1 MQLTHVAIL
10 PSPGLGHL
18 IPLFE
23 LAKRLVVHHGI
34 HVSFLVINTNEATTA
49 QDQLLRS
56 PTLPPGL
63 EVVDLPLV
71 DVSAITTDDITLLAR
86 LCVIAEES
94 LKSLRSVL
102 IGLALGKPNALVIDL
117 FSTQAFQVCNDLS
130 IPTYSFF
137 TPSVTFLAFSLYL
150 PTLDREVEGE
160 FIDLPE
166 PIAIPGCSPVR
177 PGDLV
182 DQVRNRKIDEYKW
195 CLFHLSRLPLAAGIF
210 LNSWEDLEPV
220 SLKTIREHPFYLQIP
235 TPPVYP
241 IGPLIKQDE
250 QLTISDKEYLAWLD
264 KQPPDSVL
272 FVAHGSG
279 GTLSSEQL
287 TEMAWGLEL
296 SKQRFL
302 WVVRT
307 PSDASAATFFNVG
320 SDVNDPKA
328 YMPEGFLE
336 KTQGVGMVVPSWAQQ
351 ATVLR
356 HPSTGGFLSH
366 CGWNSSLDSVSNGVP
381 MIAWPLYAEQKMNAS
396 LLTEEIGVAVKP
408 VKGPGKKVIG
418 REEINRVVR
427 LVMESEEGKVMRH
440 KVKQLGHSASRAL
453 ETGGSS
459 FDSLACVVKKWKGNQ

>member
-71 DVSAITTDDITLLAR
+71 DVSAITTDDITMLAR

-117 FSTQAFQVCNDLS
+117 FCTQAFQVCNDLS

-250 QLTISDKEYLAWLD
+250 ELTISDKEYLAWLD

-302 WVVRT
+302 WVIRT
-307 PSDASAATFFNVG
+307 PR
-320 SDVNDPKA
+320 
-328 YMPEGFLE
+328 FLE

-351 ATVLR
+351 ATVVR

>member
-1 MQLTHVAIL
+1 MLL
-10 PSPGLGHL
+10 LL
-18 IPLFE
+18 IYFVL
-23 LAKRLVVHHGI
+23 RL
-34 HVSFLVINTNEATTA
+34 SKYAMTF
-49 QDQLLRS
+49 QFQ
-56 PTLPPGL
+56 PTL
-63 EVVDLPLV
+63 
-71 DVSAITTDDITLLAR
+71 SLLH
-86 LCVIAEES
+86 
-94 LKSLRSVL
+94 
-102 IGLALGKPNALVIDL
+102 
-117 FSTQAFQVCNDLS
+117 Q
-130 IPTYSFF
+130 
-137 TPSVTFLAFSLYL
+137 VTFLAFSLYL

-166 PIAIPGCSPVR
+166 PITIPGCSPVR

-279 GTLSSEQL
+279 GTLSSEQI

-336 KTQGVGMVVPSWAQQ
+336 KTQGVGMVGTVVGSAGDS
-351 ATVLR
+351 ATT
-356 HPSTGGFLSH
+356 S
-366 CGWNSSLDSVSNGVP
+366 
-381 MIAWPLYAEQKMNAS
+381 
-396 LLTEEIGVAVKP
+396 
-408 VKGPGKKVIG
+408 
-418 REEINRVVR
+418 INRWVFISLWVELFVGQR
-427 LVMESEEGKVMRH
+427 IQWRANDRMATLCRTKNECFVAYGGDWGGRKASKRTWKEGDRTGRNKQGSEV
-440 KVKQLGHSASRAL
+440 
-453 ETGGSS
+453 
-459 FDSLACVVKKWKGNQ
+459 GNGE